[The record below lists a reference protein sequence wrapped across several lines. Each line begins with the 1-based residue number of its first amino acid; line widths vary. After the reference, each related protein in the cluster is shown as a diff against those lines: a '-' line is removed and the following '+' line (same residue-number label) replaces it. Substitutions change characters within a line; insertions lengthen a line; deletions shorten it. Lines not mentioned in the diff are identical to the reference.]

1 MSRNSNMLLA
11 ALGGAAA
18 AALITRYLGSEDG
31 KQMLNTAQTKLNDL
45 SDRAQTTV
53 RDLKDKASDFAN
65 KNLSGVG
72 RKGTEQNVDEGV
84 GANRSSGTYQPS

>member
-18 AALITRYLGSEDG
+18 AALITRYLGSEEG
-31 KQMLNTAQTKLNDL
+31 KEMLNTAQTKFNDL
-45 SDRAQTTV
+45 TDKAQTAV

-65 KNLSGVG
+65 KNLGNLAGRGSEQNQGAGVG
-72 RKGTEQNVDEGV
+72 QGSD
-84 GANRSSGTYQPS
+84 TYQPS